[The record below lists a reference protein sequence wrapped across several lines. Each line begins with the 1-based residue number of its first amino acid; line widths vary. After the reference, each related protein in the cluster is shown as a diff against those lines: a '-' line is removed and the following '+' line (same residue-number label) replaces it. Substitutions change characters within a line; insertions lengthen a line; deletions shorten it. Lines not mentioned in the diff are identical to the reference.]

1 VSFGSARRYY
11 AAKAYQAE
19 QQFEPGLRDV
29 WLAKQAAESGTTLP
43 ADVPHQADLAAL
55 VPPYT
60 TTEDL
65 DGASVDELV
74 TVGLGRSKAQAVI
87 DALA

>member
-1 VSFGSARRYY
+1 MSFTSARRYY

-19 QQFEPGLRDV
+19 QALEPGLRDV
-29 WLAKQAAESGTTLP
+29 WLAKQAAEPGAALS
-43 ADVPHQADLAAL
+43 ASVPHQADLAAL

-74 TVGLGRSKAQAVI
+74 TVGLSRSKAQAVMT
-87 DALA
+87 ALA